1 MNRPDNNVLRKIIN
15 THLGPKVIEAKQP
28 QFEQAK
34 AELIF
39 TKTALT
45 KAISHLT
52 MPRYLELVDQPS
64 AGDAAE
70 NSATAIVDD
79 YFIPLPS
86 ETIRGGFDRAKKESI
101 AVLRNEVSQL
111 KYFSFKD
118 YGFKKRKKNPVK
130 KNRATNFDTVRVEKK
145 RIT

>member
-1 MNRPDNNVLRKIIN
+1 MDRPDNAVLRKVIN
-15 THLGPKVIEAKQP
+15 THLGPKVTEATQP
-28 QFEQAK
+28 QFEK
-34 AELIF
+34 TKTELIF

-52 MPRYLELVDQPS
+52 MPRYLELVADPS
-64 AGDAAE
+64 EGTAAE
-70 NSATAIVDD
+70 NNATSIVDD

-86 ETIRGGFDRAKKESI
+86 ETINGGFDRAKKESM
-101 AVLRNEVSQL
+101 AKLRNEVSQL

-118 YGFKKRKKNPVK
+118 YGFKKRKKTSTK
-130 KNRATNFDTVRVEKK
+130 KKRATNFDTVRVERK